1 MPMKPR
7 KNESK
12 NDFIKRC
19 VPAEISAGYDQ
30 SQAIAICYSE
40 WKKHRRKKDAEEA
53 NGIIE
58 Y

>member
-12 NDFIKRC
+12 NDFIQRC
-19 VPAEISAGYDQ
+19 VPAEVSSGRDQ
-30 SQAIAICYSE
+30 AQAVAICYSI
-40 WKKHRRKKDAEEA
+40 WKKHRRKKDAEES
-53 NGIIE
+53 GIVE

>member
-12 NDFIKRC
+12 NDFIQRC
-19 VPAEISAGYDQ
+19 VSVETNAGREQ
-30 SQAIAICYSE
+30 TQAVAICYSI
-40 WKKHRRKKDAEEA
+40 WKKHRRKKDVED
-53 NGIIE
+53 GIIE

>member
-12 NDFIKRC
+12 NDFIQRC
-19 VPAEISAGYDQ
+19 VSAEVGAGYDQ
-30 SQAIAICYSE
+30 SQAVAICYSI
-40 WKKHRRKKDAEEA
+40 WKKHRRKKDAED
-53 NGIIE
+53 GIIE

>member
-12 NDFIKRC
+12 NDFIQRC
-19 VPAEISAGYDQ
+19 VPAEVNSGRDQ
-30 SQAIAICYSE
+30 SQAVAICYSI
-40 WKKHRRKKDAEEA
+40 WKQHRRKKDAEES
-53 NGIIE
+53 GIIE

>member
-12 NDFIKRC
+12 NDFIQRC
-19 VPAEISAGYDQ
+19 VSEETNSGYDQ
-30 SQAIAICYSE
+30 TQAVAICYNIWRE
-40 WKKHRRKKDAEEA
+40 HHRKKDAEI
-53 NGIIE
+53 GIIE